1 MCARGGGG
9 NAGPSGG
16 AAAEAEEVEVENLV
30 ASQHLFA
37 LAPGKLNFFP
47 SVSIY
52 RNSICRGR
60 PDPHPPLQFLPLQII
75 FKILPKILLV
85 QLKQ

>member
-1 MCARGGGG
+1 MAAARGGG
-9 NAGPSGG
+9 
-16 AAAEAEEVEVENLV
+16 AATAEAEEVEVEVENLV
-30 ASQHLFA
+30 ASQHLFS

-60 PDPHPPLQFLPLQII
+60 PDPHPPLQII

-85 QLKQ
+85 QLK